1 MDLPQRLLTSL
12 GAPVVKTDAN
22 GLFVINATPDSWL
35 VAMAKRKVADQ
46 VSIYFWI
53 FAIKDHGLRGQ
64 LLISN
69 DTLIEQTAGLVTVL
83 ESLKAQRSD
92 PLPVPRISVSPELTD
107 WISKSKEEIRVV
119 LPATKTKAAADAQKF
134 LESLRI
140 SDPTPAGHSKVLGIE
155 GVLRI
160 PVRWIPK
167 GRFRM
172 GSSIQELGRF
182 RAETEHEVILTH
194 GYFLAETEY
203 TQEQCDAIMARNR
216 IKAKSE
222 GN

>member
-1 MDLPQRLLTSL
+1 MVGRDGKTESGGSGVDLLLDFCDQRSCSSW
-12 GAPVVKTDAN
+12 A
-22 GLFVINATPDSWL
+22 VINFKRHIDSTN
-35 VAMAKRKVADQ
+35 R
-46 VSIYFWI
+46 
-53 FAIKDHGLRGQ
+53 
-64 LLISN
+64 
-69 DTLIEQTAGLVTVL
+69 GLVTVL

-92 PLPVPRISVSPELTD
+92 PLPVPTISVSPELTD

-119 LPATKTKAAADAQKF
+119 LAATKTKAAADAQKF

-155 GVLRI
+155 CALRI

-182 RAETEHEVILTH
+182 PGETEDEVILTH
-194 GYFLAETEY
+194 GYFLTETEC
-203 TQEQCDAIMARNR
+203 TEEQCDAIMARNP